1 MERSVLRGVK
11 PLRRQTPGVSGRS
24 IANTPREKTSPMMTD
39 RIRSSSLFTG
49 MRRISNRP
57 FQFVLVALIGATAV
71 LGACSKTPQRP
82 ASTVQ
87 VPTVIR
93 DTQTIL
99 RGTIGSE
106 ASFRG
111 TEGTIVSG
119 YGLVVGLDGTGSGV
133 VPIGIRSVLEQ
144 EMLKNG
150 VGQGS
155 PERGLLAT
163 ITPSQ
168 LIDSPDTAVV
178 LVQAF
183 VPAGLPAGAEFDVE
197 ITALNGSGVTS
208 LEGGRLYTT
217 DLRRGVASPS
227 APDTRV
233 VAQARGP
240 IFINPFAFVE
250 EGSTSTLQG
259 LERTR
264 GRVLAGGRITDAEPI
279 LIILDNPSHAR
290 AREITRAINNK
301 FQTGF
306 RGDIAVGR
314 SEELIFVNV
323 PVQYRNS
330 TAEFI
335 NLISFTRI
343 DQTFP
348 EEWGRRYANA
358 LVEQP
363 ELATQL
369 SWCLRALGEP
379 AIPYLRPLYTHPE
392 SIPRLAAIEAG
403 AWVGDLTVRPYIED
417 LVETGPIG
425 LRDDAM
431 DWLTRLPVRR
441 DPGIREFLREQ
452 LDNPDLA
459 LRISAYEALKSIDDA
474 RIISRPMGNKF
485 VLDIVPSSQPT
496 IYVTQSNTPRVVL
509 FGYEL
514 ELLQDAFVE
523 AWDGRL
529 LLKSE
534 SSSNQAE
541 IFYRPHSRMSPRV
554 VKADRDLASMIRRM
568 AFKPTPDLLE
578 DGLDMEYS
586 EVVTV
591 LYKLAESGAVPA
603 TFFPEDDRE
612 NIENIRRLAS
622 TFADERPELAPD
634 DAAPFKPREETVASE
649 ETGTPVSPD
658 SPFVVP
664 LPRPQPKESGREEG
678 SGPD

>member
-1 MERSVLRGVK
+1 M
-11 PLRRQTPGVSGRS
+11 
-24 IANTPREKTSPMMTD
+24 
-39 RIRSSSLFTG
+39 
-49 MRRISNRP
+49 
-57 FQFVLVALIGATAV
+57 
-71 LGACSKTPQRP
+71 
-82 ASTVQ
+82 
-87 VPTVIR
+87 IR

-133 VPIGIRSVLEQ
+133 VPIGIRSALEQ
-144 EMLKNG
+144 EMLKKR

-155 PERGLLAT
+155 PESGPLAT
-163 ITPSQ
+163 VSPSQ
-168 LIDSPDTAVV
+168 LIDSPNTAVV

-183 VPAGLPAGAEFDVE
+183 IPAGLPRGAEFDVE
-197 ITALNGSGVTS
+197 VTALNGSGVTS

-227 APDTRV
+227 APDTRI
-233 VAQARGP
+233 VAQAKGP

-250 EGSTSTLQG
+250 DDPSSTLRIS
-259 LERTR
+259 ERTR
-264 GRVLAGGRITDAEPI
+264 GRILAGGIIKDAEPI
-279 LIILDNPSHAR
+279 RLLLDTPSHAR

-314 SEELIFVNV
+314 SEELIYVNV
-323 PVQYRNS
+323 PVQYRHS

-335 NLISFTRI
+335 NLLSFTRI

-348 EEWGRRYANA
+348 EEWGRRYAQA

-363 ELATQL
+363 DLANEL

-403 AWVGDLTVRPYIED
+403 AWVGDLTVRPYIEE
-417 LVETGPIG
+417 LVESGPIG

-431 DWLTRLPVRR
+431 RWLTKLPTTR

-459 LRISAYEALKSIDDA
+459 LRISAFEALKSINDA
-474 RIISRPMGNKF
+474 RIITRPMGNKF
-485 VLDIVPSSQPT
+485 VLDIVPSSHPT
-496 IYVTQSNTPRVVL
+496 IYITQSNTPRVVL
-509 FGYEL
+509 FGYDL
-514 ELLQDAFVE
+514 EVLPDAFVDV
-523 AWDGRL
+523 WDGRL

-534 SSSNQAE
+534 ENNGQAE
-541 IFYRPHSRMSPRV
+541 IFYRPHSRSSPRV
-554 VKADRDLASMIRRM
+554 LKADRDLASMIRKM
-568 AFKPTPDLLE
+568 AYKPTPDLLE

-586 EVVTV
+586 EIVTV
-591 LYKLAESGAVPA
+591 LYKLADSGAVPA
-603 TFFPEDDRE
+603 TFFPEDDRD

-622 TFADERPELAPD
+622 SYADKRPELAPD
-634 DAAPFKPREETVASE
+634 DAAPFKPRDEIASE
-649 ETGTPVSPD
+649 NQASDEPESPS
-658 SPFVVP
+658 SPYVVP
-664 LPRPQPKESGREEG
+664 LPRPQPKETGREHESDPAG
-678 SGPD
+678 I